1 MFSWC
6 LTFRLKNFIQSC
18 PLFPYYVFLVYYLT
32 FKFTTIL
39 LAQLC
44 VSVGV
49 YSHVK
54 KHVHHLKFGYI
65 KLVIARLPGEPP
77 ARRVSGH
84 ACACVMASLLP
95 LFKISIFDFG
105 IVVLFLLRFSY
116 ISSSV
121 FFFFFHLINQL
132 VNLYSNTHI
141 CALEVKSTTLYHFS
155 SFS

>member
-1 MFSWC
+1 MC
-6 LTFRLKNFIQSC
+6 ERRR
-18 PLFPYYVFLVYYLT
+18 
-32 FKFTTIL
+32 L
-39 LAQLC
+39 LAREKTRASPQ
-44 VSVGV
+44 VW
-49 YSHVK
+49 
-54 KHVHHLKFGYI
+54 VHKTSNC
-65 KLVIARLPGEPP
+65 PP

-121 FFFFFHLINQL
+121 FFFFHLINQL